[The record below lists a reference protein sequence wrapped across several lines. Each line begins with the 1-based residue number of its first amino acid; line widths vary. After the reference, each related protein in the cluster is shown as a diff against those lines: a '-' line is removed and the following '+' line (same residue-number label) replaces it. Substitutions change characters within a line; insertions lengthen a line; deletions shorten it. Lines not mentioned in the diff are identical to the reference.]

1 MDHHYKWVNKAIRR
15 YLMAAIGN
23 IDWSAVKQNV
33 EIRNARR
40 TGMVSVISQ
49 AAREIMADGNEY
61 DIAHIRGWIEAGIN
75 QDLSEDEKIQVNWI
89 TVKYTLTHTAG
100 FREVS
105 KNTFVYNPTTT
116 KKGRK

>member
-1 MDHHYKWVNKAIRR
+1 
-15 YLMAAIGN
+15 MATIDN
-23 IDWSAVKQNV
+23 IDWNSVKENV

-40 TGMVSVISQ
+40 TGMVSIIAH
-49 AAREIMADGNEY
+49 AASRIMSDGKEY

-75 QDLSEDEKIQVNWI
+75 SQLGEDEKIQVNWI

-100 FREVS
+100 FKEVR
-105 KNTFVYNPTTT
+105 KNVFVYTPGNT